1 VIETTTL
8 VVNVSD
14 EAQAKLRE
22 IIASK
27 NQPNL
32 AVRVFAQGAGEGMAR
47 YGMALDGEQLADDT
61 VLEFD
66 GFKMLVDR
74 ESTEFMNEAELDFQ
88 DSLMGAGFTLQSPHF
103 AQPTGGC
110 GCGGGSCGC
119 GGGGGGGGCGCG
131 SH

>member
-1 VIETTTL
+1 MIETTTL

-14 EAQAKLRE
+14 EAQVKLRE
-22 IIASK
+22 VIESK

-32 AVRVFAQGAGEGMAR
+32 AVRVFAQGAGDGFAR
-47 YGMALDGEQLADDT
+47 YGMALDADQLADDV

-66 GFKMLVDR
+66 GFKVFVDR
-74 ESTEFMNEAELDFQ
+74 ESAEFVHESELDFQ
-88 DSLMGAGFTLQSPHF
+88 DGLMGAGFTLQNPKF

-119 GGGGGGGGCGCG
+119 GG
-131 SH
+131 HH